1 MFRTPSRLL
10 RVLAVAEAVT
20 WTLLIAGLILRAAAG
35 WASAVLIGGSIH
47 GFVFLCYGATVILV
61 AKNNRWS
68 AGPIVAALGSAIIP
82 YATIP
87 AEIWL
92 HRTGRLVGEWRLE
105 ATDDPRDSTWHDRM
119 LRFFL
124 VRPVLLGG
132 VGVVAIAAL
141 FTVLLV
147 IGPPGGRA

>member
-1 MFRTPSRLL
+1 MFRTPSRLF
-10 RVLAVAEAVT
+10 RVFAVAEAVT
-20 WTLLIAGLILRAAAG
+20 WTLLIAALILRAAAG
-35 WASAVLIGGSIH
+35 WDVAVLIGGSIH
-47 GFVFLCYGATVILV
+47 GFVFLCYGAIAILV

-68 AGPIVAALGSAIIP
+68 AWPVTASLGSAIVP

-87 AEIWL
+87 VEIWL
-92 HRTGRLVGEWRLE
+92 HRSGRLAGAWRLD
-105 ATDDPRDSTWHDRM
+105 ATDDPRDATWHDRV

-124 VRPVLLGG
+124 GRPVFLGG
-132 VGVVAIAAL
+132 LGVVAVAVL